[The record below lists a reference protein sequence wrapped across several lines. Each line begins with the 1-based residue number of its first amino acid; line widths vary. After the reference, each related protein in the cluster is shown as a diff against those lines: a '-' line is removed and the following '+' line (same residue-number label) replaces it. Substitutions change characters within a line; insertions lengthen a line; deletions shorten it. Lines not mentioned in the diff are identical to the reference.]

1 MTGPEP
7 APSRE
12 STRTLLSRQEP
23 LSSRVLPSLDD
34 IGRSVSKI
42 TERWPDLV
50 KKPDDRDR
58 EKLAL
63 NMLFRVQ
70 NNQWSDI
77 TTQRVIS
84 AAIAIFDEDRR
95 MREDLAPAREFYLE
109 EIAVAKS
116 GPFLDG
122 MVGVYVESFDQSAV
136 HTQLL
141 AKALGARAADLGGR
155 QRKLIQALPALFTP
169 YAAPQDLARVM
180 LASDDA
186 YCALSAMGLT
196 TPHASGLARAAH
208 KIFVDRLAPDLGK
221 AEARA
226 KLFNWMTPEKGPVLQ
241 SGAGHA
247 VEALLSVWRN
257 QLPPLTVRNELSEQ
271 IIGAWNDPR
280 LHSGGIW
287 SGFDPT
293 LRGILLQ
300 WLTYQDMKFFCDMVT
315 ATQDSHMWGP
325 RRDFWLKLH
334 KENMI
339 DEAWVAFGR
348 DAMRFA
354 KQNLVKSGKTD
365 LGRRFARQLDRGG
378 STSLLIM
385 RLGNK
390 IVVDGCHSY
399 KTHIFRQDD
408 PRAPKLYQ
416 NQYYCDDIMRNSQN
430 SKPHNAIYN
439 WSQWVL
445 QNV

>member
-1 MTGPEP
+1 MTGPVS
-7 APSRE
+7 APPRE
-12 STRTLLSRQEP
+12 SARTLLSRQGP
-23 LSSRVLPSLDD
+23 LSSRVLPPLDG
-34 IGRSVSKI
+34 IGRAVCRI
-42 TERWPDLV
+42 TDRWPDLV

-63 NMLFRVQ
+63 NMLFRIQ
-70 NNQWSDI
+70 NNRWNDI

-84 AAIAIFDEDRR
+84 AAIAVFDKDRR
-95 MREDLAPAREFYLE
+95 LREDLAPAREFYLE
-109 EIAVAKS
+109 EITAAKP

-122 MVGVYVESFDQSAV
+122 MVGVYVESFEPDTA
-136 HTQLL
+136 HTRLL
-141 AKALGARAADLGGR
+141 AKALGPRSAALSGR
-155 QRKLIQALPALFTP
+155 QSKLVQAIPALFTP
-169 YAAPQDLARVM
+169 DAAPQDLARVM
-180 LASDDA
+180 LASEDA
-186 YCALSAMGLT
+186 YSTLSAMGLT
-196 TPHASGLARAAH
+196 APHASGLARAAH
-208 KIFVDRLAPDLGK
+208 KIFVDRLAPDLDKG
-221 AEARA
+221 AARA
-226 KLFNWMTPEKGPVLQ
+226 KLFNWMTPENGPVLQ
-241 SGAGHA
+241 SGAGPA
-247 VEALLSVWRN
+247 VEAALSVWRN
-257 QLPPLTVRNELSEQ
+257 QSPPLAVRNELSEQ

-280 LHSGGIW
+280 LHYGGIW
-287 SGFDPT
+287 PGFDPG
-293 LRGILLQ
+293 LRAILLQ

-339 DEAWVAFGR
+339 DEAWIAFGS
-348 DAMRFA
+348 DALRYA
-354 KQNLVKSGKTD
+354 KHNLVKSGRTD

-408 PRAPKLYQ
+408 PQAPKLYQ
-416 NQYYCDDIMRNSQN
+416 SQYYCDDIMRTSRN
-430 SKPHNAIYN
+430 SKPHNSIYN